1 MLPLRFFFGSFIS
14 KKYAEIIENKIGI
27 DFLFEEFRFFT
38 MEVEKSVGMFEVAE
52 GDFDAPTPMINLFDI
67 IQIKR
72 KRKIRDK
79 VFISVI
85 TGFNF
90 QDAELQEAKMA
101 SSKEFLKVR
110 NRFVRIHVM
119 VNIVLLFHDVGIF
132 VSEKSFYRDIKFLLI
147 IGKVRRKRGEHASAG
162 SRSFYAE
169 YIFKIFEFTLE
180 DRIVRFIAAVS
191 GHDVFFR

>member
-1 MLPLRFFFGSFIS
+1 MSGSFIS

-72 KRKIRDK
+72 KRKICDK

-90 QDAELQEAKMA
+90 QDAELQEAKMP
-101 SSKEFLKVR
+101 SSKDFLKVR

-132 VSEKSFYRDIKFLLI
+132 VSEESFYKDIKFLLI
-147 IGKVRRKRGEHASAG
+147 IGKLRRKRGEHG
-162 SRSFYAE
+162 
-169 YIFKIFEFTLE
+169 
-180 DRIVRFIAAVS
+180 AVAK
-191 GHDVFFR
+191 